1 VLHYHGLSDVGCV
14 RADNEDR
21 ILMDADLGVFVV
33 ADGMGGHR
41 HGELAAELAISTL
54 RYYLD
59 SSRNLRELTW
69 PFGYNFNLSLE
80 ANRLVTGI
88 LLANRQI
95 WKRSGDAPE
104 YTGMGST
111 IAAVLVNGDRAA
123 VANVGDSRAYLFR
136 EGALSQLTVDDTW
149 LSAVLRR
156 DEISD
161 KTLQDHPMRDVL
173 TQAAG
178 SQNDLDVHT
187 VDIELRRNDM
197 LLLCSDGLDGIVP
210 QAGILSVLQS
220 NAALP
225 QKVTRLCEAARGGG
239 APDNLSCIL
248 LRYEP
253 DRPANKCTPSSGT
266 E

>member
-1 VLHYHGLSDVGCV
+1 VLQYHGITDSGCV
-14 RADNEDR
+14 RPDNEDR
-21 ILMDADLGVFVV
+21 ILIDIDLGVFVV

-104 YTGMGST
+104 FTGMGST
-111 IAAVLVNGDRAA
+111 IAAVLINGTRAA
-123 VANVGDSRAYLFR
+123 LANVGDSRGYLFR
-136 EGALSQLTVDDTW
+136 DGALSQLTVDDTW
-149 LSAVLRR
+149 LNAVLRR
-156 DEISD
+156 DDMSEEA
-161 KTLQDHPMRDVL
+161 LQGHPMRDVL

-178 SQNDLDVHT
+178 SQNDVEVHT
-187 VDIELRRNDM
+187 VDIDLRRDDM
-197 LLLCSDGLDGIVP
+197 VLLCSDGLDGVVSREGIV
-210 QAGILSVLQS
+210 SVLRS
-220 NAALP
+220 NDTIP
-225 QKVTRLCEAARGGG
+225 QKVTRLFESARAGG
-239 APDNLSCIL
+239 APDNVSCIL

-253 DRPANKCTPSSGT
+253 DHSALGL
-266 E
+266 